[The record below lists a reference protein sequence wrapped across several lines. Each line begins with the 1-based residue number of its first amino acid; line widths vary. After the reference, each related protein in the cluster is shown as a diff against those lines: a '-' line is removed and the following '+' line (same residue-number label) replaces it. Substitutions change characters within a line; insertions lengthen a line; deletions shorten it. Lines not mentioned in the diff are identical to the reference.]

1 MMAMNQTMPWLT
13 VVVPTHNRAQLLG
26 ECLEALS
33 TQDISAGE
41 MEVIVVAN
49 GCTDD
54 TEQVVR
60 QWQGVMPWLRLILE
74 PQPGLNRARNLG
86 WQAAAAPNVAYLD
99 DDARPEPGWARAI
112 VTAFETIQPRPAALG
127 GPVLPCYLE
136 PLPSWYPTEL
146 DRHAWGEASCFLSG
160 PRARSGFFGM
170 NMAIRRDL
178 LAQCGGFREDLGMVA
193 GALAMG
199 GEQELFFR
207 LYDLWPYYWYDTDMT
222 VQHVI
227 CASKQ
232 RPGYRLYRS
241 YLGGVAGA
249 VLSARPIDGHYVWQ
263 AIDGIALLVL
273 ALPRAL
279 LDRQSF
285 RRHLFI
291 EAFRIAGRLGFL
303 VGRGRIAPG
312 HRGRLPADRVTP

>member
-1 MMAMNQTMPWLT
+1 MTAMKQTMPWLT
-13 VVVPTHNRAQLLG
+13 VVVPTHNRAHLLG

-33 TQDISAGE
+33 RQDIPAGE

-60 QWQGVMPWLRLILE
+60 QWQGTMPWLRLIQE
-74 PQPGLNRARNLG
+74 QQPGLNRARNLG
-86 WQAAAAPNVAYLD
+86 WQAAAAPYVAYLD

-112 VTAFETIQPRPAALG
+112 VKAFGFIQPRPAALG

-146 DRHAWGEASCFLSG
+146 DRHTWGEASCFLSG

-170 NMAIRRDL
+170 NMAFRRDL

-207 LYDLWPYYWYDTDMT
+207 LYERCPYFWYDTGMA

-227 CASKQ
+227 RAPK
-232 RPGYRLYRS
+232 RKPAYRLYRS

-249 VLSARPIDGHYVWQ
+249 IFSARPIDGHYLWQ
-263 AIDGIALLVL
+263 AIDGVALLVL
-273 ALPRAL
+273 AVPRAL

-285 RRHLFI
+285 RRRLFI

-312 HRGRLPADRVTP
+312 PRERLPADRAAP